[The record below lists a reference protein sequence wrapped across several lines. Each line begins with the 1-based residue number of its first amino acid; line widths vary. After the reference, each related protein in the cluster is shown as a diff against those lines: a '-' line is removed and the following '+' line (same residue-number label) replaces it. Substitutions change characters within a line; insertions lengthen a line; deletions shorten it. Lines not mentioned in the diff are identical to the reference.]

1 MTPRFNAFIPF
12 ILKHETAYQ
21 KGHWGNDRYVKTE
34 RDPQDP
40 GGTTRYGIDL
50 GEHQHAPWNLTDH
63 DIDTLTRDGAI
74 NIYWRHWQLDGI
86 EKLLAVVG
94 ECYFNC
100 ATMSGR
106 GQADLILHRTIGAAN
121 YMKDE
126 IRVFG
131 LIVQHHPSSKKYV
144 DGWANRIVDEARFF
158 GINLNNK
165 PS

>member
-1 MTPRFNAFIPF
+1 VTSRFNAFIPF

-21 KGHWGNDRYVKTE
+21 KGHWGDDRYVKTE

-50 GEHQHAPWNLTDH
+50 GEHQHAPWNLTDAMV
-63 DIDTLTRDGAI
+63 DKLTKERAI
-74 NIYWRHWQLDGI
+74 EIYWRHWQLDGV
-86 EKLLAVVG
+86 EKLPAVVG

-121 YMKDE
+121 FMKDE
-126 IRVFG
+126 IRVFK
-131 LIVQHHPSSKKYV
+131 LIVENNPSSKKYV
-144 DGWANRIVDEARFF
+144 DGWTNRIVDEARFF
-158 GINLNNK
+158 GISLTT
-165 PS
+165 